1 MLLASGAAA
10 QELPVQPPVPVPQAA
25 AALDTTYR
33 LRAGDQVRVV
43 VFFHPDLTQELPI
56 RPDGRIT
63 FPIAG
68 DLPAAGRTPEELGKD
83 LTERLE
89 RVLRNAEASVLV
101 QRFADLRVYVGGEV
115 NNAGVYPLTAPLTTL
130 QAMLQAGGA
139 RKTASLSNV
148 FVIRNENGAPRIMK
162 LDLRQST
169 LEAIGS
175 RDDIALE
182 PLDIV
187 FVPKTRIA
195 HVNDFV
201 EQYITKVLPLTVFLG
216 LNYNFGGFLHA
227 GGG

>member
-1 MLLASGAAA
+1 M
-10 QELPVQPPVPVPQAA
+10 
-25 AALDTTYR
+25 
-33 LRAGDQVRVV
+33 
-43 VFFHPDLTQELPI
+43 
-56 RPDGRIT
+56 
-63 FPIAG
+63 
-68 DLPAAGRTPEELGKD
+68 
-83 LTERLE
+83 
-89 RVLRNAEASVLV
+89 LV

-139 RKTASLSNV
+139 KKSASLSNV

-169 LEAIGS
+169 IGAIGT

-195 HVNDFV
+195 RVNDFV
-201 EQYITKVLPLTVFLG
+201 EQYITKVLPVTVVMG
-216 LNYNFGGFLHA
+216 LNYNFGSFLRT
-227 GGG
+227 GGS